1 MNYQHL
7 TNFIQNHTRNN
18 DIFVPAMLTFLIKN
32 GGWGTKEQIARL
44 IYIFEYKHDLSHYE
58 TIVEKFASVI
68 LEEYNV
74 IVREDD
80 IYKLRTWPLTDD
92 EIHDL
97 SIQCIKVSNGFFS
110 NLNKSS
116 EQLKKA
122 S

>member
-7 TNFIQNHTRNN
+7 SNFIQNHTRSN

-44 IYIFEYKHDLSHYE
+44 IYIFEYKHDLNHYE